1 MGSDAAYAIDDTSA
15 LARRARALLA
25 GAGLDGAGLDQAR
38 ASERG
43 GAVRMLLVDP
53 EQAELQHAASVKQS
67 RIVLVA
73 QALPLPGDRQVTSGA
88 FELADGAICARNQP
102 YLESL
107 LPRLA
112 LGLSTGR
119 FFSAAPAQK
128 AAYVAHEDAAIL
140 AAALLASD
148 FQEAHPLRVTG
159 PTAFSHRELCAVASE
174 LFSRRVQVEE
184 IAPEQLSAE
193 LIRRGMSA
201 EQAALSTRGDRL
213 LLDAHEGAPSTDGP
227 RVTGVAAL
235 SLHAFLHKARESLQ
249 AVARPVR
256 LPAELPSRSGL
267 AVCAPINAP

>member
-1 MGSDAAYAIDDTSA
+1 MSSDAAFAIDDTSA

-25 GAGLDGAGLDQAR
+25 GAGLAQPDAGERSGAT
-38 ASERG
+38 
-43 GAVRMLLVDP
+43 RMLLVDP
-53 EQAELQHAASVKQS
+53 EPTELEHAASVKPT

-73 QALPLPGDRQVTSGA
+73 QALPLPGDRPVTSGA
-88 FELADGAICARNQP
+88 FEAVNGAIRVRSQP

-128 AAYVAHEDAAIL
+128 VAYVAHEDAAIL

-148 FQEAHPLRVTG
+148 LQEAHPLRVTG
-159 PTAFSHRELCAVASE
+159 PAAFSHRELCAFASE

-184 IAPEQLSAE
+184 IALERLSAE
-193 LIRRGMSA
+193 LIRRGMSV
-201 EQAALSTRGDRL
+201 EQAALSTRGDQL
-213 LLDAHEGAPSTDGP
+213 LLEAFEGAPSADGP

-235 SLHAFLHKARESLQ
+235 SLHAFLHRARDSLQ
-249 AVARPVR
+249 AVARPTR
-256 LPAELPSRSGL
+256 LPVELPSRSGL

>member
-1 MGSDAAYAIDDTSA
+1 MSSDAAYAIDDTSA

-25 GAGLDGAGLDQAR
+25 GAGLDRAR

-43 GAVRMLLVDP
+43 AARMLLVDP
-53 EQAELQHAASVKQS
+53 QEAELEHAASVKPT

-73 QALPLPGDRQVTSGA
+73 QAVPLPGDRPVANGA
-88 FELADGAICARNQP
+88 FELSSGAIRVRNQP

-128 AAYVAHEDAAIL
+128 VAYVAHEDAAIL

-148 FQEAHPLRVTG
+148 LQEVHPLRVTG
-159 PTAFSHRELCAVASE
+159 PSAFSHRELCALASE

-184 IAPEQLSAE
+184 IAPELLSTE

-213 LLDAHEGAPSTDGP
+213 LLDKHDGAPSTDGP

-235 SLHAFLHKARESLQ
+235 SLHAFLHRTRDSLQ

-256 LPAELPSRSGL
+256 LPAELSSRPGL

>member
-1 MGSDAAYAIDDTSA
+1 MGSDAAFAIDDTSA

-25 GAGLDGAGLDQAR
+25 GAGLAQPRPSERDGAG
-38 ASERG
+38 
-43 GAVRMLLVDP
+43 RMLLVDP
-53 EQAELQHAASVKQS
+53 EQAELEHAARVKPT

-73 QALPLPGDRQVTSGA
+73 QALPLPGDRAVSSGT
-88 FELADGAICARNQP
+88 FEATNGAIRARNEP

-119 FFSAAPAQK
+119 FLSAAPAQK
-128 AAYVAHEDAAIL
+128 VAYVAHEDAAIL

-159 PTAFSHRELCAVASE
+159 PAAFSHRELCALASE

-184 IAPEQLSAE
+184 ISPEQLSAE

-201 EQAALSTRGDRL
+201 EQAALSMRGDQL
-213 LLDAHEGAPSTDGP
+213 LLGAHEGAPSTDGS

-235 SLHAFLHKARESLQ
+235 SLHAFLHRARDGLQ
-249 AVARPVR
+249 AVARARR
-256 LPAELPSRSGL
+256 LPAELASRSGL
-267 AVCAPINAP
+267 AVCAPLNAP